1 MYRTPM
7 MCWTLQVGSGAHGV
21 CGQARGTDTK
31 HTMTHVLH
39 KLLVVVISSGKEML
53 ESGVESCGGV
63 SVKDWISLL
72 TILHLPERDLHIR
85 HG

>member
-1 MYRTPM
+1 MESVVKQGEQTRN
-7 MCWTLQVGSGAHGV
+7 
-21 CGQARGTDTK
+21 
-31 HTMTHVLH
+31 TMKHVLH